1 MTIKQFFLIGVM
13 LSALFNT
20 QVVAENKA
28 LSSSE
33 ILVQSSQ
40 QEWRKLDLDNT
51 LILALSTGQVV
62 IELNPDLAPNHVAN
76 FKMLVREKFYQN
88 LNIYR
93 FVEGFVAQGGD
104 VSKQKLPGKAKR
116 VLKAEF
122 YRQTAQALPITV
134 LDKKDGYADKTGFYK
149 GFAVAQNQSGTK
161 TWQVHCPGNFA
172 MARDNDKNSGGTEFY
187 IALGEHRYLDLNI
200 SSFGRV
206 ISGIEHIQRLDRKP
220 NTNSADTLYNP
231 IISFAVASDL
241 SSSPAHT
248 IQVLKTNSDGFKQYL
263 KARRNRTEAWFH
275 YQANY
280 LDVCSVSVPV
290 RISEE

>member
-1 MTIKQFFLIGVM
+1 
-13 LSALFNT
+13 
-20 QVVAENKA
+20 
-28 LSSSE
+28 
-33 ILVQSSQ
+33 
-40 QEWRKLDLDNT
+40 
-51 LILALSTGQVV
+51 
-62 IELNPDLAPNHVAN
+62 
-76 FKMLVREKFYQN
+76 
-88 LNIYR
+88 
-93 FVEGFVAQGGD
+93 
-104 VSKQKLPGKAKR
+104 
-116 VLKAEF
+116 
-122 YRQTAQALPITV
+122 
-134 LDKKDGYADKTGFYK
+134 
-149 GFAVAQNQSGTK
+149 
-161 TWQVHCPGNFA
+161 